1 MGTNS
6 IGLSYPIRLG
16 QDGFFETNIDTI
28 SQLKSNI
35 KNIFSTRIGERRFN
49 NEFGTELY
57 SFLFE
62 QQDFDINN
70 DLVKNIVQK
79 DINKFLNGVIIN
91 DVQVNLSENQP
102 NNSRNKIFISIIF
115 TYRQQQSNVDLTINT
130 TNI

>member
-1 MGTNS
+1 MNKKQTKIGIIGGKGKMGS
-6 IGLSYPIRLG
+6 WFGKFFHEIGLEVLIS
-16 QDGFFETNIDTI
+16 DIDTE
-28 SQLKSNI
+28 L
-35 KNIFSTRIGERRFN
+35 T
-49 NEFGTELY
+49 NE
-57 SFLFE
+57 
-62 QQDFDINN
+62 

-79 DINKFLNGVIIN
+79 DINKFLNGVIID